1 MRKKRKRQNKI
12 IRYLKVAKRNLKKLN
27 RKKVKL
33 WFKTNLRQ
41 HPFILGF
48 LFIAWV
54 DAALIKRSFTLKYI
68 WRIVFFHV
76 ALFLIW
82 VVLVTVS
89 NLLKDKQKVKWYLR
103 KRFVFLSLI
112 LFPPLGTIF
121 LWSGSKFKRATK
133 ITLTIIF
140 GALFIWA
147 QVHYNNKYEKLAKKA
162 PFERIMDMIAKP
174 KKKVHLELA
183 GKDVLSNFN
192 LTALASQATKDKL
205 PVSDI
210 VSRCA
215 PGVVSIKTKDK
226 YGKDIGL
233 GSGFL
238 ISPDGLIVTNFHVM
252 ESAYKAQVNI
262 GDKIYK
268 DVYFVRGLPEFDIAI
283 LKINSD
289 NLPYLSLGNS
299 DGLVDGQFIVVLGSP
314 WGFEHSVSNGIV
326 SAVRSKGSVKIIQMT
341 APVSPGSS
349 GGPVL
354 NEFGEVVGITT
365 LASFFMAQNLN
376 FAVPVNYLSNVL
388 KEPSGL
394 N

>member
-1 MRKKRKRQNKI
+1 MRKKTKKQNKI
-12 IRYLKVAKRNLKKLN
+12 VRYLKVAKRNLKKLT

-33 WFKTNLRQ
+33 WFKKNLRQ

-48 LFIAWV
+48 LFISWV
-54 DAALIKRSFTLKYI
+54 DAALIKRSFTVKYI
-68 WRIVFFHV
+68 WRVIFFHV

-82 VVLVTVS
+82 VVLVSVS
-89 NLLKDKQKVKWYLR
+89 NLLKDNHKVKWYLR

-112 LFPPLGTIF
+112 VFPPLGAIF

-140 GALFIWA
+140 GVLFIWT
-147 QVHYNNKYEKLAKKA
+147 QLHYYNRYEKLAKKA
-162 PFERIMDMIAKP
+162 PFERIIDMIAKP
-174 KKKVHLELA
+174 KKKVHLKIA
-183 GKDVLSNFN
+183 GREALSGLSLMAAAPQDVKDR
-192 LTALASQATKDKL
+192 L

-210 VSRCA
+210 VSRCS

-226 YGKDIGL
+226 YGKEIGM

-238 ISPDGLIVTNFHVM
+238 ISSDGLIVTNFHVM
-252 ESAYKAQVNI
+252 ESAHRAEVNV
-262 GDKIYK
+262 GDKIYRE
-268 DVYFVRGLPEFDIAI
+268 VYFVKGLPEFDIAVI
-283 LKINSD
+283 KINSSD
-289 NLPYLSLGNS
+289 LPYLNLGNS
-299 DGLVDGQFIVVLGSP
+299 DSLVDGQFIVVLGSP

-326 SAVRSKGSVKIIQMT
+326 SAMRSKGSVKIIQMT

-376 FAVPVNYLSNVL
+376 FAVPVNYLSKIL
-388 KEPSGL
+388 KESP
-394 N
+394 

>member
-1 MRKKRKRQNKI
+1 MHKKRKKQNKI
-12 IRYLKVAKRNLKKLN
+12 VRYFKVAKRNLKKLN

-33 WFKTNLRQ
+33 WFKANLRQ
-41 HPFILGF
+41 HPFILAF
-48 LFIAWV
+48 LFISWI
-54 DAALIKRSFTLKYI
+54 DAALIKRSFTAKYP
-68 WRIVFFHV
+68 WRVVFFHV

-82 VVLVTVS
+82 VVLVFIS
-89 NLLKDKQKVKWYLR
+89 NLLKDKQKIKWYLK
-103 KRFVFLSLI
+103 KRFIFLSLI
-112 LFPPLGTIF
+112 IFPPLGVIF
-121 LWSGSKFKRATK
+121 LWSGSKFKRVTK

-162 PFERIMDMIAKP
+162 PFERIIDMIAKP
-174 KKKVHLELA
+174 KKKVYLKLA
-183 GKDVLSNFN
+183 DRGVLNNFN
-192 LTALASQATKDKL
+192 PAVSAQVTAKDRL

-210 VSRCA
+210 VSRCS

-252 ESAYKAQVNI
+252 ESAHRAEVNV

-268 DVYFVRGLPEFDIAI
+268 EVYFVKGLPEFDIAI

-289 NLPYLSLGNS
+289 NLPYLNLGNS

-326 SAVRSKGSVKIIQMT
+326 SAVRSKGGVKIIQMT

-376 FAVPVNYLSNVL
+376 FAVPVNYLSTIL
-388 KEPSGL
+388 KESP
-394 N
+394 